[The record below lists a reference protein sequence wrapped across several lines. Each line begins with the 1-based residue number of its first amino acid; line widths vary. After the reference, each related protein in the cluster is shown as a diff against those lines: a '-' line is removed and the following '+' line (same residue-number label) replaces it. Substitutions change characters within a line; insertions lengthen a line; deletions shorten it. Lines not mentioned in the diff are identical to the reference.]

1 MAQDGDIVPTHLDD
15 DDHGPACPRCGAD
28 AMNDVV
34 TIAPLL
40 GEPGL
45 IAYECPRCEYEPAA
59 RAAAARAQPVIFA

>member
-15 DDHGPACPRCGAD
+15 DDRGPACPHCGAD

-45 IAYECPRCEYEPAA
+45 IAYGCPRCGYVMSVLQEPQ
-59 RAAAARAQPVIFA
+59 RPEHSR